1 MNASRTL
8 ARLERALTTRG
19 VSLKDFL
26 ASHDLPLSTFYK
38 AKSTNNISPRL
49 NKRYLTALRSFEPAR
64 ADDGEDVAV
73 EDLVNSPAHYK
84 LADGGIEC
92 IDVMIQL
99 FGQKRVEEYAEITAF
114 KYAWREG
121 KKGDSKTDKRKK
133 IWYTRFAMGDDPRK
147 SSGV

>member
-1 MNASRTL
+1 MNAARTL
-8 ARLERALTTRG
+8 ARLERALKDRN
-19 VSLKDFL
+19 VSLAEFL
-26 ASHDLPLSTFYK
+26 AQHELSQSTFYK
-38 AKSTNNISPRL
+38 AKSTNNITAKV
-49 NKRYLTALRSFEPAR
+49 NKLYLTALRSFEPAR